1 MAAENRDRLTYRD
14 AGVDIDAGNEVVD
27 RIKSHVTA
35 THGPEVLGGSHGGF
49 GGLFALGQD
58 YNDPVL
64 IGATDG
70 VGTKLKIAFNAEI
83 HNTVGIDLVA
93 MCVND
98 LIVTGGKPLF
108 FLDYLATGAVD
119 PAAIEGI
126 VGGIAAG
133 CREAG
138 CALLGGETA
147 EMPGFYRPKEYDLA
161 GFAVGVVER
170 DQILS
175 GAGVRAGDVVLG
187 LPSSGIHSNGFSLVR
202 AALLEGNDPISLDA
216 TPSGF
221 DQTLA
226 ELLLTP
232 TRIYVKPVLA
242 ALAAEPGAVHAMAHI
257 TGGGL
262 VENIP
267 RVLPEGLGVSLDRS
281 RWVPPPIFGLIE
293 DRGHV
298 ELSEMDRVF
307 NQGIGYVLIVERARA
322 EAVATA
328 LAASGESVV
337 NIGEVTE
344 TPGVEIS

>member
-1 MAAENRDRLTYRD
+1 MAAENRERLTYRD

-35 THGPEVLGGSHGGF
+35 THGPQVLGGSHGGF
-49 GGLFALGQD
+49 GGLFALGKD

-281 RWVPPPIFGLIE
+281 RWVRPPIFGLIE

>member
-281 RWVPPPIFGLIE
+281 RWVRPPIFGLIE